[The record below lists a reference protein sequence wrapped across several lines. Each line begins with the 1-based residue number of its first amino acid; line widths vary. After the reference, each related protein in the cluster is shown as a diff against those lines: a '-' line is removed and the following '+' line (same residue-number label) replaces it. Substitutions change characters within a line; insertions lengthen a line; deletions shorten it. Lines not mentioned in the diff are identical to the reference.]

1 MKEIKN
7 FEQFLNCTTGQ
18 NEVSLAVVDDQNEI
32 ERIGNV
38 LTNHGFAEA
47 GTEVDFFDNISGEK
61 STFLVVNQKLSKKV
75 YDILVQ
81 FPTGQIETF
90 NEVEMRPEVIK
101 PNRAKF
107 GVLLIFTK
115 SSLEKTEKEGF
126 AIMDK
131 VGLTFRK

>member
-7 FEQFLNCTTGQ
+7 FEQFLSCTSGQ
-18 NEVSLAVVDDQNEI
+18 NEVSLAVVDGTDEI
-32 ERIGNV
+32 EQIGGA
-38 LTNHGFAEA
+38 LTGYGFAESQ
-47 GTEVDFFDNISGEK
+47 TDTSFFENIAAEK
-61 STFLVVNQKLSKKV
+61 STFFVVNEKLSKKV

-90 NEVEMRPEVIK
+90 NEDEMRPEVIK
-101 PNRAKF
+101 PNRGKF

-115 SSLEKTEKEGF
+115 SALEQSENDGF
-126 AIMDK
+126 LIMDK